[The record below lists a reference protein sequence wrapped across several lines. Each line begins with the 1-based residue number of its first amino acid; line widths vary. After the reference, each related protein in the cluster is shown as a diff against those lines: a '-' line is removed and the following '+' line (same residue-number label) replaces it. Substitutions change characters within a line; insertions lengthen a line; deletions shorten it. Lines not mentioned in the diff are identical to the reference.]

1 MIRLTGENILALL
14 NRETPGWA
22 KASRLDWTA
31 DGISTDTRT
40 IHLGDLFVPLKGER
54 FDGHAYV
61 AQAAESGAV
70 AVLTERDDVP
80 CENRIL
86 VPDTREALQRLA
98 KSYRMLFHPL
108 VVALT
113 GSVGKTT
120 TKEMTAAVFGS
131 HFKTMKTNG
140 NFNNDIGV
148 PLTLLCLTPEDEA
161 AVVEMGMSHL
171 GEIRV
176 LTHLAQPDIA
186 IITNIGTSHIGNLG
200 SQEMIC
206 QAKLEILEG
215 LRAGGTV
222 VLNGDDPFLSAVSVP
237 DQFRRCTF
245 GIENPD
251 TDVSAENIRLT
262 ADGSAFDIAF
272 AGERYPA
279 EIRLA
284 GRHNIANAL
293 AAFAA
298 GVTGGVPPQKAAAAL
313 AGVEPEGMRQRLL
326 TLGGCTVIE
335 DCYNANPDSMRAAL
349 RVLRE
354 YKGRHVALLGD
365 MLELGD
371 FSKAEH
377 RRIGEA
383 AAASADLLVAV
394 GAFAKDVAEGA
405 QTGGMKTVYTPERAE
420 AAALLKTLLRPGD
433 VLLVKGSR
441 GMRMEEIL
449 HDIFENA

>member
-1 MIRLTGENILALL
+1 MKELTLRKIAEACHGTVAPEA
-14 NRETPGWA
+14 ETVTVTGVQSD
-22 KASRLDWTA
+22 SR
-31 DGISTDTRT
+31 RVRP
-40 IHLGDLFVPLKGER
+40 GDLFVAIKGEKA
-54 FDGHAYV
+54 DGHDFV
-61 AQAAESGAV
+61 AMAASLGAKAALV
-70 AVLTERDDVP
+70 ARPVEAPIPT
-80 CENRIL
+80 IL
-86 VPDTREALQRLA
+86 VADTIRAYGDLAAAYREHAGIT
-98 KSYRMLFHPL
+98 
-108 VVALT
+108 VIGIT

-120 TKEMTAAVFGS
+120 TKEMTACLLARSFHTARTEGNHNNNLGLPMTILDMPDDTEVAV
-131 HFKTMKTNG
+131 
-140 NFNNDIGV
+140 
-148 PLTLLCLTPEDEA
+148 L
-161 AVVEMGMSHL
+161 EMGMNHF
-171 GEIRV
+171 GEMAY
-176 LTHLAQPDIA
+176 LTSIARPDIA

-262 ADGSAFDIAF
+262 AEGSAFDIAF

>member
-1 MIRLTGENILALL
+1 M
-14 NRETPGWA
+14 ETV
-22 KASRLDWTA
+22 K
-31 DGISTDTRT
+31 
-40 IHLGDLFVPLKGER
+40 
-54 FDGHAYV
+54 
-61 AQAAESGAV
+61 
-70 AVLTERDDVP
+70 
-80 CENRIL
+80 
-86 VPDTREALQRLA
+86 
-98 KSYRMLFHPL
+98 
-108 VVALT
+108 
-113 GSVGKTT
+113 
-120 TKEMTAAVFGS
+120 
-131 HFKTMKTNG
+131 
-140 NFNNDIGV
+140 
-148 PLTLLCLTPEDEA
+148 
-161 AVVEMGMSHL
+161 
-171 GEIRV
+171 
-176 LTHLAQPDIA
+176 
-186 IITNIGTSHIGNLG
+186 NLG
-200 SQEMIC
+200 AAIC
-206 QAKLEILEG
+206 A
-215 LRAGGTV
+215 
-222 VLNGDDPFLSAVSVP
+222 
-237 DQFRRCTF
+237 
-245 GIENPD
+245 
-251 TDVSAENIRLT
+251 
-262 ADGSAFDIAF
+262 
-272 AGERYPA
+272 
-279 EIRLA
+279 
-284 GRHNIANAL
+284 

>member
-40 IHLGDLFVPLKGER
+40 IHPGDLFVPLKGER

-148 PLTLLCLTPEDEA
+148 PLTLLRLTPEDEA

-200 SQEMIC
+200 SQ
-206 QAKLEILEG
+206 
-215 LRAGGTV
+215 
-222 VLNGDDPFLSAVSVP
+222 
-237 DQFRRCTF
+237 
-245 GIENPD
+245 
-251 TDVSAENIRLT
+251 
-262 ADGSAFDIAF
+262 
-272 AGERYPA
+272 
-279 EIRLA
+279 
-284 GRHNIANAL
+284 
-293 AAFAA
+293 
-298 GVTGGVPPQKAAAAL
+298 
-313 AGVEPEGMRQRLL
+313 
-326 TLGGCTVIE
+326 
-335 DCYNANPDSMRAAL
+335 
-349 RVLRE
+349 
-354 YKGRHVALLGD
+354 
-365 MLELGD
+365 
-371 FSKAEH
+371 
-377 RRIGEA
+377 
-383 AAASADLLVAV
+383 
-394 GAFAKDVAEGA
+394 
-405 QTGGMKTVYTPERAE
+405 
-420 AAALLKTLLRPGD
+420 
-433 VLLVKGSR
+433 
-441 GMRMEEIL
+441 
-449 HDIFENA
+449 

>member
-1 MIRLTGENILALL
+1 MTPCTAREICAAVGGTLLQDSGAPVTGVTTDSRAVQ
-14 NRETPGWA
+14 PGQ
-22 KASRLDWTA
+22 
-31 DGISTDTRT
+31 
-40 IHLGDLFVPLKGER
+40 LFIPLVGER
-54 FDGHAYV
+54 FDGHAYIAKALEGGAAGCLTAAAPETLLPGKLYIQV
-61 AQAAESGAV
+61 A
-70 AVLTERDDVP
+70 
-80 CENRIL
+80 
-86 VPDTREALQRLA
+86 DTRLALKALA
-98 KSYRMLFHPL
+98 SWYRNKFDLP
-108 VVALT
+108 VVQVT
-113 GSVGKTT
+113 GSAGKTT
-120 TKEMTAAVFGS
+120 TKEMIASVLSQRYNTLR
-131 HFKTMKTNG
+131 TEG

-148 PLTLLCLTPEDEA
+148 PLTLLRLTPEDEA

-251 TDVSAENIRLT
+251 TDVLAENIRLT
-262 ADGSAFDIAF
+262 AEGSAFDIAF

-313 AGVEPEGMRQRLL
+313 AGGEPEGMRQRPL

-441 GMRMEEIL
+441 GMRMERALAMFLGE
-449 HDIFENA
+449 EVE